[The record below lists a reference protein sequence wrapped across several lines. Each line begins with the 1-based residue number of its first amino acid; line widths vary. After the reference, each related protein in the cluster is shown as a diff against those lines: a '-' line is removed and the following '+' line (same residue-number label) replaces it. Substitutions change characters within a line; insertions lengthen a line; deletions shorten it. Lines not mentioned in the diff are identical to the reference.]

1 MDENEIESV
10 FDYTISNGEEN
21 EVIEDGPYSNY
32 WFSRSWTMIIKFQV
46 NIVQ

>member
-21 EVIEDGPYSNY
+21 EVIEVVN
-32 WFSRSWTMIIKFQV
+32 FNVRKIKPRTKEV
-46 NIVQ
+46 ITIVIA